1 MYHLLKI
8 EVLFGLVGLTKR
20 NLVLKRAL
28 KRSGRLADRNAEQRG
43 RICRSKQKKTM
54 RIFGCLGGAE
64 MDGGS
69 QRPLL

>member
-28 KRSGRLADRNAEQRG
+28 KRSGRLADRNAEQRVF
-43 RICRSKQKKTM
+43 SVV
-54 RIFGCLGGAE
+54 
-64 MDGGS
+64 
-69 QRPLL
+69 